1 MICAHY
7 RLPQSSVHPSIL
19 LLIINHGSSTSWRG
33 TQGLHVVDLE
43 KSLTLYI
50 SQDLV
55 ARDLPLRTQLLAE
68 AKKLPELILTEV
80 ITSSLPLVAPF
91 LGVPISSGGKT
102 FLGFD
107 MIFCK
112 RG

>member
-1 MICAHY
+1 MAHQPHGGE
-7 RLPQSSVHPSIL
+7 LKVCML
-19 LLIINHGSSTSWRG
+19 LTSANPLRY
-33 TQGLHVVDLE
+33 
-43 KSLTLYI
+43 SPLYI

-91 LGVPISSGGKT
+91 LVAPISSGGKT

-107 MIFCK
+107 MMFRK